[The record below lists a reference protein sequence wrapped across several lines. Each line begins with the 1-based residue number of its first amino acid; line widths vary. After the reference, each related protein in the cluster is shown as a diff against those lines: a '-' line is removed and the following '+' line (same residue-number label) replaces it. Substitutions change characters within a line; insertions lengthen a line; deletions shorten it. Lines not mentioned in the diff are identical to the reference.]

1 MVDLTGIIAGGND
14 GSARTTCRNCSFL
27 TVVLNGSGDEDKT
40 GFKDFFN
47 TGWCGRERRAN
58 GVRRIYGDETVLL
71 APPVLAHF
79 EDGDEEFLVSS

>member
-1 MVDLTGIIAGGND
+1 
-14 GSARTTCRNCSFL
+14 
-27 TVVLNGSGDEDKT
+27 LNGSGDEDKT